1 MARIGRSLS
10 WKVGRA
16 IVGFLAIG
24 MLLQES
30 NVDGFR
36 LLPPLRGEDPV
47 PHSDLARHAEGMA
60 RMDRMAQQMR
70 QWQPGGRIE
79 AANWDADGSGLT
91 FRTEGTTKRWD
102 AATGKIS
109 QAEAAPPATATP
121 NAGRGPRGRAAVGRA
136 QQRTEEVSPDGRWKA
151 IHRENNLWLEPAGQ
165 VEGRFP
171 VAVTTDGTE
180 RRRYGTCC
188 WVYGEEL
195 FQQDAIWWSPDSQT
209 LAYYEVRE
217 EGMQDYYLT
226 GGNLDSYTTI
236 LASRYPKA
244 GDSNPEVFLWLYDL
258 ASGTQRKIDIPG
270 EPRQYLYRI
279 QFSPDGKE
287 LLVHRTN
294 RRQDV
299 LDWIAIDLGTL
310 QQRIVVSEKQPT
322 WQENAPT
329 IRFLED
335 GQRFVW
341 ETESNG
347 WKRFQLRHLDGRL
360 LADLTPDVPYP
371 CGELVRVDE
380 ATGWL
385 YYTAFSDSNPYAAQL
400 HRARLDGTQPQ
411 RITRSPLH
419 HTGFQISPDHRHVV
433 AVREMVDT
441 PPSTVVYG
449 IDQGEWVLSEGSAQA
464 ARQAGVVPAEWFSF
478 VSADGTT
485 TIHGILQKPA
495 HFDPS
500 RKYPLVIDVYGGP
513 ASQGLQCRYSV
524 TNPLCELGV
533 VVAKIGNRGTTGRG
547 KAFESAT
554 YQRLGGVD
562 LDDQAAGVRHL
573 AAQPWVDAQRV
584 GIFGHSYGGYMAA
597 LAVLRYPDLFH
608 VAVAGAPVTNFKN
621 YDTIY
626 TERYM
631 RTPQENPDGYRL
643 GSCMEYASQLRGRL
657 LLVHGLVDDNVHPSN
672 TWQLSKALHD
682 ANKRFD
688 MMIYPQF
695 DHGIGGTYGRLR
707 TEYLAR
713 HLEPTPVPMPP
724 LEAGKREQPVSEATG
739 K

>member
-1 MARIGRSLS
+1 
-10 WKVGRA
+10 
-16 IVGFLAIG
+16 
-24 MLLQES
+24 
-30 NVDGFR
+30 
-36 LLPPLRGEDPV
+36 
-47 PHSDLARHAEGMA
+47 
-60 RMDRMAQQMR
+60 
-70 QWQPGGRIE
+70 
-79 AANWDADGSGLT
+79 
-91 FRTEGTTKRWD
+91 
-102 AATGKIS
+102 
-109 QAEAAPPATATP
+109 
-121 NAGRGPRGRAAVGRA
+121 
-136 QQRTEEVSPDGRWKA
+136 
-151 IHRENNLWLEPAGQ
+151 
-165 VEGRFP
+165 
-171 VAVTTDGTE
+171 
-180 RRRYGTCC
+180 
-188 WVYGEEL
+188 
-195 FQQDAIWWSPDSQT
+195 
-209 LAYYEVRE
+209 
-217 EGMQDYYLT
+217 MQDYYLT
-226 GGNLDSYTTI
+226 GGNLDSYTSI

-244 GDSNPEVFLWLYDL
+244 GDNNPEVFLWLYDL
-258 ASGTQRKIDIPG
+258 ASGTQRRIDIPG

-299 LDWIAIDLGTL
+299 LDWIAIDLVTL
-310 QQRIVVSEKQPT
+310 GQRVVVSEKQPT
-322 WQENAPT
+322 WQENSPT
-329 IRFLED
+329 IRFLAD

-371 CGELVRVDE
+371 CGDLVQLDE
-380 ATGWL
+380 AAGWL

-400 HRARLDGTQPQ
+400 HRVRLDGTQGQ

-433 AVREMVDT
+433 ASREMVDT
-441 PPSTVVYG
+441 PPSTVIYG
-449 IDQGEWVLSEGSAQA
+449 IEQGEWVLAEGSAQA
-464 ARQAGVVPAEWFSF
+464 ARKAGLVPAEWFSF
-478 VSADGTT
+478 PSTDGTT
-485 TIHGILQKPA
+485 TLHGILQKPA

-500 RKYPLVIDVYGGP
+500 RRYPLVIDVYGGP
-513 ASQGLQCRYSV
+513 ASQGLQCRYTV
-524 TNPLCELGV
+524 ANPLCELGV

-608 VAVAGAPVTNFKN
+608 VAVSGAPVTNFRN

-631 RTPQENPDGYRL
+631 RTPQENPEGYRL
-643 GSCMEYASQLRGRL
+643 GSCMEYASQLRGKL

-682 ANKRFD
+682 ADRRFD

-695 DHGIGGTYGRLR
+695 DHGIGGTYGKLR

-713 HLEPTPVPMPP
+713 HLDPTPVPMPA
-724 LEAGKREQPVSEATG
+724 LEAPGQQETVSEATG